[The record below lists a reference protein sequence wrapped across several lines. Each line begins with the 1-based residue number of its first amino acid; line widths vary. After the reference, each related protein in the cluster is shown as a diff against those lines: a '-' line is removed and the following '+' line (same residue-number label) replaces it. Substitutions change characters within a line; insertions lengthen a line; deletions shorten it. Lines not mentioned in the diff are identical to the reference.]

1 MGDLL
6 VQGKGGAPP
15 RPAEERSERC
25 QYAQWWKMAVPS
37 TSLFKGAAPAYKRP
51 MPPRS
56 PSPALDLQVFG
67 VPTAFAQGRAMRLP
81 LKRAVA
87 LLAYLGFNPGPVPRS
102 HLAAM
107 LWPDADETQG
117 RTRLRRL
124 VYTIEDAVGGRVLSS
139 DSDGL
144 ALVAGTLTVDALQ
157 FAQFAR
163 RAVAA
168 AALDENILAEARE
181 WVLRARRP
189 LMQGID
195 FGSEMFNDWLKAA
208 AIEHDHLLE
217 RLLERLIDALGRRS
231 EFASALDLA
240 EVLVALDVYREPSYV
255 LLMQL
260 HALQGHSAGVEATY
274 ARCADVLRAEF
285 GIKPGPHT
293 EKAFLRVTE
302 DLKRLSSSPVQ
313 RPNLCFAET
322 GLGTIAYTMLG
333 AGEQT
338 MVISPGF
345 VCHIEIALEHP
356 PLRAF
361 VEALADRFRVVLFD
375 RRGVGLSERLG
386 ATSTPAAMAADIAA
400 ILEHAGVPRAWLFG
414 SSEGGLGAMRLA
426 VDQPDRVQGLCLFG
440 SLARGSAAPD
450 YPWALPASAY
460 DAWLQR
466 LVAEWGGPVGIE
478 TFAPSEMNN
487 PAFRAW
493 WARLVRHAASPG
505 GLATILSGLRDA
517 DMRADLARLSVPTL
531 VMHRRGD
538 RAVRLKAGEHLA
550 QMISG
555 AVWHPLE
562 GDDHFW
568 WCGDSAPVIQ
578 AILKFTAR

>member
-1 MGDLL
+1 ML
-6 VQGKGGAPP
+6 
-15 RPAEERSERC
+15 S
-25 QYAQWWKMAVPS
+25 
-37 TSLFKGAAPAYKRP
+37 
-51 MPPRS
+51 RS
-56 PSPALDLQVFG
+56 PSPALELQVFG
-67 VPTAFAQGRAMRLP
+67 VPMTVVQGRETRLP

-87 LLAYLGFNPGPVPRS
+87 LLAYLAFNKGPVPRA

-107 LWPDADETQG
+107 LWPDADEARA

-124 VYTIEDAVGGRVLSS
+124 AYTLEDAVGGRILSS
-139 DSDGL
+139 DNDCL
-144 ALVAGTLTVDALQ
+144 ALVAQTVEIDALR
-157 FAQFAR
+157 FAR
-163 RAVAA
+163 FARSAVAA
-168 AALDENILAEARE
+168 ATFDENTLEQARQ
-181 WVLRARRP
+181 WVVRARRP
-189 LMQGID
+189 LMQGIA
-195 FGSEMFNDWLKAA
+195 FGSEVFDDWLKAVS
-208 AIEHDHLLE
+208 IEHEHLLA

-274 ARCADVLRAEF
+274 TRCAEVLRAEF
-285 GIKPGPHT
+285 GIPPGPQT
-293 EKAFLRVTE
+293 ERAYLRMTA
-302 DLKRLSSSPVQ
+302 DLKRLSSNRVE
-313 RPNLCFAET
+313 RPSVRFAEG
-322 GLGTIAYTMLG
+322 GLGAVAYTTLG
-333 AGEQT
+333 TGEQT
-338 MVISPGF
+338 LVLAPGF
-345 VCHIEIALEHP
+345 VFHIEIALEHP
-356 PLRAF
+356 PFRAF
-361 VEALADRFRVVLFD
+361 LEALADRFKVILFD

-400 ILEHAGVPRAWLFG
+400 ILDHAGVQRAWLFG

-426 VDQPDRVQGLCLFG
+426 IDRPDRVQGLCLFG

-460 DAWLQR
+460 DVWLRR
-466 LVAEWGGPVGIE
+466 LIAGWGGAVGIE
-478 TFAPSEMNN
+478 TFAPSEKDD

-505 GLATILSGLRDA
+505 GLETILGSLRDA
-517 DMRADLARLSVPTL
+517 DLRADLGRIGVPTL

-538 RAVRLKAGEHLA
+538 RAVRFEAGEHLA
-550 QMISG
+550 QKIPG
-555 AVWHPLE
+555 AVWQPLE

-578 AILKFTAR
+578 AILKFAAR